1 MSAFADVMA
10 RLIDTVREQRASASR
25 LDSTLAVLHRT
36 LLVGDGIHSLKS
48 LSARI
53 RGDLA
58 RLAGRED
65 ESQRAFTNAH
75 LGLAPLS
82 FAVGGL
88 MSVLRSTQKHPAV
101 EGLRQAK
108 AFLHES
114 KPFGRLAVLV
124 DGDGIPNGVKAVSL
138 SHLARE
144 QGTTELAI
152 RDALASRGYAVL
164 WPDPFYAL
172 LQRLEGA
179 VLERQVR
186 LPVCGDVL
194 KPFLPEGAR

>member
-1 MSAFADVMA
+1 MTTFQDLASHLKAVAG
-10 RLIDTVREQRASASR
+10 EQRAAACR
-25 LDSTLAVLHRT
+25 LDSALAEQHQT
-36 LLVGDGIHSLKS
+36 LLVGDGIHSLRS

-58 RLAGRED
+58 RLARRED

-88 MSVLRSTQKHPAV
+88 MSVLRPTQKHPAV

-172 LQRLEGA
+172 LQRLEEA
-179 VLERQVR
+179 VLEGQVR